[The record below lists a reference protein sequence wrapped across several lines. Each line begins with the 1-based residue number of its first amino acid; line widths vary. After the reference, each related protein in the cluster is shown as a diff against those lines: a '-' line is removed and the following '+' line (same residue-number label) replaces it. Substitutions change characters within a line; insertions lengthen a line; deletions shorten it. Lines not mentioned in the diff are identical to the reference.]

1 MMSGSGRRSRRSA
14 AALGKIGLLP
24 NPTNPMSAVPPSPLY
39 LPASRKQR
47 FCSQCGHAL
56 TQRVPEDDN
65 RLRDVCDH
73 CKTVHYQNPLMVVGT
88 MPVWQDKILLCRRAI
103 EPRFNYWTLPA
114 GFMELGESSQ
124 DGAARETREEAGA
137 EFTMGELFAV
147 IDIPHVDQ
155 VHVFYH
161 AKLTSD
167 RFDPG
172 PESLEAAL
180 FAYQDIPWDA
190 LSFRSVALALE
201 LFFED
206 RQQGRHGTYQRTLAP
221 LPFPPI
227 AVAAQ

>member
-1 MMSGSGRRSRRSA
+1 MV
-14 AALGKIGLLP
+14 ALLADPSIAV
-24 NPTNPMSAVPPSPLY
+24 SAVCASPLY
-39 LPASRKQR
+39 QPSSRTGR
-47 FCSQCGHAL
+47 VCWWCGHAG
-56 TQRVPEDDN
+56 TDRDTADDIGM
-65 RLRDVCDH
+65 RDGCDC
-73 CKTVHYQNPLMVVGT
+73 CKTVQYQNPLMVVGT

-172 PESLEAAL
+172 PERLEAAL